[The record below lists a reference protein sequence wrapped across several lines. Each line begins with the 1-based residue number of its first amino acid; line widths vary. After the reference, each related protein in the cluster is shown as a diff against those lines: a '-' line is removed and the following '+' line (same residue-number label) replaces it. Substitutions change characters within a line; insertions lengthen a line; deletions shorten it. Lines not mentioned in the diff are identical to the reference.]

1 MERKDLKK
9 KLTEIKIQIKENSV
23 DAHLAGKLIADLLSV
38 KRQIDHEPTLVHIP
52 MGDIEDKLE
61 GDTFGIYALKSGDA
75 VYHLKGGYT
84 LVASNNYLG
93 LNDAL
98 RGYVANQH
106 LVESELTEEDK
117 QLYDNDLWASCY
129 LLNLPT
135 IAFSD
140 LEFKYKMVNHI
151 IDHLKEWQDKYL
163 AEMELQDETPDADK
177 AFKDA
182 TIALEDIKS
191 DIANGNK
198 G

>member
-9 KLTEIKIQIKENSV
+9 KLTEIKVKIKENSV

-38 KRQIDHEPTLVHIP
+38 KGQIDHEPTLVHIP

-61 GDTFGIYALKSGDA
+61 GDTFGIYALTSGDA

-93 LNDAL
+93 LNEAL

-151 IDHLKEWQDKYL
+151 IDHLKEWQDKYI

-182 TIALEDIKS
+182 TMALENIKS
-191 DIANGNK
+191 EIANENK
-198 G
+198 E